1 MLMSTSFEEN
11 CWNSKVRGVV
21 QIFTMSFQL
30 TVGLNVFSGPTLG
43 NGVYRPLIHMTVKF
57 CSILSQTLDHRSLVF
72 FFHLTVINNLQN

>member
-57 CSILSQTLDHRSLVF
+57 CSILSQTLDHRSLFF